1 MVRWVRT
8 MPAVFLLLG
17 LSFGTWLSR
26 LPAVRDRLD
35 ASTLEMSIYGLCL
48 AAGSVIGLIV
58 SGRTVQR
65 LGTKRALVVMG
76 LGQVVALPAAVTIIL
91 SGAIP
96 LGLAVLFLY
105 GFAFATADVAMNVSG
120 ANAERAFG
128 RARMPLMHAGYSVG
142 TVVAMG
148 LGALAEAVGVAPE
161 PHFLVVFGAIG
172 VGLLLLQRAI
182 PRDEQ
187 GLRERA
193 ERRAS
198 GSATA
203 DPGQRSTDDRAAHAG
218 SSADAEDAAAPQGS
232 LGAADALDVT
242 GAIPVV
248 ESSAGRKPAFTTLTG
263 SIPVVGDG
271 PIVGGSGSPTRPG
284 RSPWRDGRV
293 LLIGLIA
300 LAAGVVEGT
309 AADWLPLALVDGR
322 GVANE
327 TGAIMLGVFFASIM
341 TVRLIGSWLL
351 NRFGRV
357 PVVRASALLA
367 TLGILIVI
375 LVPGLPGIVLGTI
388 IWGLGSGLG
397 WPIAISASADRTAT
411 ATRDVAAVSALG
423 YGSMLVG
430 PMAFGV
436 LGEVIGLLT
445 AFWALLAFTVLIALI
460 AGAARELGS
469 APSRNR

>member
-1 MVRWVRT
+1 M
-8 MPAVFLLLG
+8 
-17 LSFGTWLSR
+17 
-26 LPAVRDRLD
+26 
-35 ASTLEMSIYGLCL
+35 
-48 AAGSVIGLIV
+48 
-58 SGRTVQR
+58 
-65 LGTKRALVVMG
+65 
-76 LGQVVALPAAVTIIL
+76 
-91 SGAIP
+91 
-96 LGLAVLFLY
+96 
-105 GFAFATADVAMNVSG
+105 
-120 ANAERAFG
+120 
-128 RARMPLMHAGYSVG
+128 
-142 TVVAMG
+142 
-148 LGALAEAVGVAPE
+148 
-161 PHFLVVFGAIG
+161 
-172 VGLLLLQRAI
+172 
-182 PRDEQ
+182 
-187 GLRERA
+187 
-193 ERRAS
+193 
-198 GSATA
+198 
-203 DPGQRSTDDRAAHAG
+203 
-218 SSADAEDAAAPQGS
+218 
-232 LGAADALDVT
+232 
-242 GAIPVV
+242 
-248 ESSAGRKPAFTTLTG
+248 
-263 SIPVVGDG
+263 
-271 PIVGGSGSPTRPG
+271 
-284 RSPWRDGRV
+284 